1 MIKKTV
7 LHILIASLVFMLAC
21 GGAAVPIRE
30 MTEAKIAITKA
41 QEVEASKYS
50 RRNYEAALKYLTD
63 AHSNVEEGKEEDA
76 RANAEEAKRL
86 AMMAFDGAAPKM
98 VEVSIKDAQ
107 AAIERAAEANAEEF
121 APDEYTRA
129 QVEVRQ
135 AELHLSGNKYS
146 VARTSALASISSAE
160 EARAIALSKKNLIR
174 DSIVEVKT
182 TLGKAKEYGA
192 DKDEPAKFS
201 DALTGLKKSADLFK
215 EDKLKESY
223 TELKSSKVLAD
234 ELYLVSAQKA
244 SMRNIN
250 LADKQLKTAKK
261 SAAAASHKDELAA
274 SAEMLSAARSQH
286 SDTLFEESINSS
298 NESLRLSSI
307 VAGSAPVVDEGPVM
321 DMAGKHKVEK
331 NDFLRKL
338 ARRFYRDE
346 KKWRLIYRANKDQI
360 KNPDLIFPNQILDIP
375 ETDSLKS
382 LPESSSDSDV
392 DSVESEVVSPDDY
405 DTDTEDDSYE
415 EDDVDPATMEPS
427 AEISEEDTIEVIPE

>member
-50 RRNYEAALKYLTD
+50 RRTYDDAVKYLTE
-63 AHSNVEEGKEEDA
+63 AHSNVEDGKEDDA

-86 AMMAFDGAAPKM
+86 AMMAFDAAAPKM

-135 AELHLSGNKYS
+135 AELHLSGKKYS

-250 LADKQLKTAKK
+250 LADKQLKAAKK